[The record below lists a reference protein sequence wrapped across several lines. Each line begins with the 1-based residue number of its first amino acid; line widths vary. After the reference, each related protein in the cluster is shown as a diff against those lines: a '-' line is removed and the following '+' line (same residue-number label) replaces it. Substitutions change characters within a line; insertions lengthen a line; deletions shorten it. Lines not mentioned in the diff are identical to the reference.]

1 MMHGSPS
8 HAGPT
13 VPLRGGLASGA
24 PWVAR
29 DARAG
34 VGHARLGR
42 DGRQREG
49 GGGSGG
55 AGAGSGWAGRQQLG
69 GAERLRRQRPLV
81 ARVRAP
87 ARVVGW
93 ALEVGRVGG
102 QAGRVGVRVEAV
114 ARVVKGGGEADVP
127 VGGVAEG
134 PVVRELVLPD
144 VVAEGLV

>member
-1 MMHGSPS
+1 
-8 HAGPT
+8 
-13 VPLRGGLASGA
+13 
-24 PWVAR
+24 
-29 DARAG
+29 
-34 VGHARLGR
+34 
-42 DGRQREG
+42 
-49 GGGSGG
+49 
-55 AGAGSGWAGRQQLG
+55 G

-144 VVAEGLV
+144 VVAEGLVVTGLGGGVIEHPAMEVRARGWRLLGGQAGVQVTPERVRFVLLFG